1 MESNFYN
8 DDFEELIKQKAD
20 QYKLY
25 PSDKVWKRI
34 YSSLHTDRKWFVAGM
49 ALLITGIL
57 FFAGKELLTT
67 SKTIATNKKPI
78 DFGIAKN
85 QSPEEKDDEQRN
97 NIVPKLPNTPDFAAI
112 NSQSG
117 SIQKIRIED
126 NKLVVADFPEIAG
139 DLLGT
144 NTFLDD
150 NSLIVINDHNLAN
163 VTTDS
168 ARLLETANPQTL
180 AAPATAVP
188 GKINPE
194 IAVRDNSLTIESYP
208 VSSTASEKVS
218 TDPASHPLNPETAA
232 EQTSAQAELKKLN
245 WLQEKAVYA
254 IPRTT
259 GKSRFQLQEYLSP
272 TASFRTLSGGGNFN
286 FPKSNVQNIPIALTH
301 MGSPNDFVDHR
312 PGKGFE
318 LGGSVTYQI
327 TRNIAIKA
335 GLQFNYIRYDIDAY
349 SSYAPQPAII
359 TLSSLYGYSPNSI
372 TTYTNVQNFGG
383 NATQNLQNQYFD
395 LSAPVGIE
403 MKIFGN
409 EKLQFYVA
417 ATVEPSYLLN
427 RNSYVLATDYSN
439 YIKDPSLFRRWNF
452 YGGLEAF
459 ASYRIGKFRVQL
471 GPQFRYQLLS
481 TFVGAYPISE
491 NLKEYGLKLGLSKS
505 IW

>member
-67 SKTIATNKKPI
+67 GKTIASNKRPI

-85 QSPEEKDDEQRN
+85 QSPEEKDDEQKD
-97 NIVPKLPNTPDFAAI
+97 NIIPKLPNTPDFAAI

-117 SIQKIRIED
+117 NIQKIRIED
-126 NKLVVADFPEIAG
+126 NKLVPADNPIIAG
-139 DLLGT
+139 DLVGT

-150 NSLIVINDHNLAN
+150 NSLIVINDHDLIN
-163 VTTDS
+163 VTADS
-168 ARLLETANPQTL
+168 ARLLGPASPQTITT
-180 AAPATAVP
+180 AATVVP

-194 IAVRDNSLTIESYP
+194 IAVRDNSLTIENYP

-218 TDPASHPLNPETAA
+218 TDPATHPLTPETEA

-245 WLQEKAVYA
+245 WLQEKALYA
-254 IPRTT
+254 LPKTAE
-259 GKSRFQLQEYLSP
+259 KSRFQFQEYLSP
-272 TASFRTLSGGGNFN
+272 TASFRTLSGGGNYN
-286 FPKSNVQNIPIALTH
+286 IPKSNVQNIPIALTH

-318 LGGSVTYQI
+318 LGGSVIYQI
-327 TRNIAIKA
+327 TRNIAIKT

-359 TLSSLYGYSPNSI
+359 TLSSVYGYSPNSI

-383 NATQNLQNQYFD
+383 NATENLQNQYFD

-403 MKIFGN
+403 IKVFGN
-409 EKLQFYVA
+409 EKLQFNVA
-417 ATVEPSYLLN
+417 ATLEPSYLLN
-427 RNSYVLATDYSN
+427 RNSYLLATDYSN
-439 YIKDPSLFRRWNF
+439 YIKDPALFRRWNF
-452 YGGLEAF
+452 DGGLEAF